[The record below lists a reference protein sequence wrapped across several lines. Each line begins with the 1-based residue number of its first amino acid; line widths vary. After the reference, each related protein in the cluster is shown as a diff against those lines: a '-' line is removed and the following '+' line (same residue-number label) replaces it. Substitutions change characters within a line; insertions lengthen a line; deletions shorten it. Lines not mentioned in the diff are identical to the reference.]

1 MAARTTAGR
10 EARTLDRRPYTADVT
25 SVLAQSTSVAPEP
38 GAERQ
43 PPIYLDYNATT
54 PLDPA
59 VAEAMEPFMRSRFG
73 NPSSAHEY
81 GATARVAVERARA
94 QVARLLGA
102 HLAEIVFNSSGSE
115 ATNLALK
122 RLAFASRSPLHD
134 LRLITSAVEHPATI
148 ETCRFL
154 ERLGCHVTVLPSTGM
169 ESLSSTRSG
178 RHFANPRSRSGT
190 SASSAAAAA
199 TSPPAFP
206 RSPPRPARPATTE
219 RRAHHRYSRRWDYR
233 PRPPRGAIRLS
244 VGRFTTEA
252 EIERAAVLLTT
263 HGRQVGAAHNPNKEP
278 V

>member
-1 MAARTTAGR
+1 
-10 EARTLDRRPYTADVT
+10 RRPYTADVT

-43 PPIYLDYNATT
+43 PPIYLDYNAST

-206 RSPPRPARPATTE
+206 RSPPRPARACHDGTSGPSSVLEAMGLSPE
-219 RRAHHRYSRRWDYR
+219 AAPRRDPPQRRPVHNRGRDRAGSR
-233 PRPPRGAIRLS
+233 PS
-244 VGRFTTEA
+244 N
-252 EIERAAVLLTT
+252 
-263 HGRQVGAAHNPNKEP
+263 NP
-278 V
+278 